1 MNISFQ
7 ADNKQQSDSTLRAS
21 IKEQNENSWLSS
33 IRLKAFEQY
42 ASSALPTRKIEH
54 WKYNDMYFLSQSEY
68 QFEVLK
74 QKRNKSESESN
85 SLVENSIEI
94 RLAKHEHSI
103 KSTPR
108 DGITITPFSTASKSQ
123 QKLILANLEST
134 QQDRNLLVNLNN
146 ALASNGLLIEI
157 ASGSTIAQP
166 ISIIHD
172 SDSTDSAS
180 MTCNQI
186 VVHCGENSHC
196 QIIEQ
201 FRDDHTSTADDTS
214 DLVLQQTIISLA
226 QNSQCNHHRLNLES
240 SKVRQV
246 SRSVIRLAKNS
257 DYKGFYFSKGSKLN
271 RTDIDIFHQGEHS
284 ESELTGIYLPSGEDC
299 IDYHTNI
306 EHQVPNCNSRE
317 IFRGIIADSAK
328 ATFNGKIHIF
338 KYAQKSNAQLNNKN
352 LLLTNTA
359 EVNTKPELEIYAD
372 DVICAHGATVAKID
386 EQAIYYMQ
394 TRGIKSKDARRMLS
408 HGFINELLDK
418 IDNDSIKA
426 SIRTIVLDAL
436 ASSNS

>member
-7 ADNKQQSDSTLRAS
+7 ADNKQPSDSTLRS
-21 IKEQNENSWLSS
+21 FVKNKNESSWLSNV
-33 IRLKAFEQY
+33 RLNSFEQY
-42 ASSALPTRKIEH
+42 ANSALPTRKIEH
-54 WKYNDMYFLSQSEY
+54 WKYNDMYFLSQSKY
-68 QFEVLK
+68 QLDDPK
-74 QKRNKSESESN
+74 QKQQSN
-85 SLVENSIEI
+85 SLDSLVDSIEI
-94 RLAKHEHSI
+94 KLTDADYSLKAERCDEL
-103 KSTPR
+103 
-108 DGITITPFSTASKSQ
+108 TITPFSKASNAQ
-123 QKLILANLEST
+123 QKLILENLESA
-134 QQDRNLLVNLNN
+134 QQNKNLLVSLNN

-157 ASGSTIAQP
+157 SSGSTIDRP
-166 ISIIHD
+166 INIIHA
-172 SDSTDSAS
+172 SNSTASAT

-186 VVHCGENSHC
+186 IVHCGENSHC

-214 DLVLQQTIISLA
+214 ALSLQQTIINLA
-226 QNSQCNHHRLNLES
+226 NNSQCNHHRLNLES
-240 SKVRQV
+240 SNVRQV
-246 SRSVIRLAKNS
+246 SRSVTRLAKNS
-257 DYKGFYFSKGSKLN
+257 SYKGFYFSKGSLLN
-271 RTDIDIFHQGEHS
+271 KTDIDIFHQGEHS
-284 ESELTGIYLPSGEDC
+284 ASELTGIYLPSGEDC
-299 IDYHTNI
+299 VDYHTNI
-306 EHQVPNCNSRE
+306 EHQVANCISRE

-328 ATFNGKIHIF
+328 VTFNGKIHIF
-338 KYAQKSNAQLNNKN
+338 KYAQKSDAQLNNKN

-394 TRGIKSKDARRMLS
+394 TRGIKTKDARRMLS

-418 IDNDSIKA
+418 IDNDAIKE